1 MKVIFVKDVAG
12 SGEVGEVKE
21 VARGYGRN
29 YLLPRG
35 LAVEASAG
43 AMKQAESK
51 IRQEKER
58 KEQEAKKL
66 ELLAAKL
73 QGKEVHFKARVGT
86 EDKLFGSV
94 TAAQI
99 AEELGKTV
107 DAAVDK
113 KHVVLE
119 RPLREAGSHEV
130 LVKLSGKA
138 EATVNVV
145 IEPESAES

>member
-1 MKVIFVKDVAG
+1 MKVIFVKDVVG
-12 SGEVGEVKE
+12 SGDVGEVKD
-21 VARGYGRN
+21 VARGYARN
-29 YLLPRG
+29 YLMPRG

-43 AMKQAESK
+43 AMKQAESR
-51 IRQEKER
+51 IRQEKDR

-66 ELLAAKL
+66 ELLAGRI
-73 QGKEVHFKARVGT
+73 QGQELHFKARVGT
-86 EDKLFGSV
+86 EDKLFGSI

-99 AEELGKTV
+99 AEELSRV
-107 DAAVDK
+107 LDATVDK

-138 EATVNVV
+138 EATITVLV
-145 IEPESAES
+145 EPETDES

>member
-12 SGEVGEVKE
+12 SGEVGDVKE

-43 AMKQAESK
+43 AMKQAESR

-58 KEQEAKKL
+58 KEQESKKL
-66 ELLAAKL
+66 ELLAGKL
-73 QGKEVHFKARVGT
+73 QGQELHFKARVGT
-86 EDKLFGSV
+86 EDKLFGSI

-99 AEELGKTV
+99 AEGLSSVV
-107 DAAVDK
+107 DTPVDK
-113 KHVVLE
+113 KHVVLD

-130 LVKLSGKA
+130 HVRLSGKA
-138 EATVNVV
+138 EATVTV
-145 IEPESAES
+145 IIEAESEES

>member
-1 MKVIFVKDVAG
+1 MKVIFVKDVVG

-21 VARGYGRN
+21 VARGFARN
-29 YLLPRG
+29 FLIPRG

-43 AMKQAESK
+43 AMKQAESR

-66 ELLAAKL
+66 ETLAGKI
-73 QGKEVHFKARVGT
+73 QGQEVHFKARVGS

-99 AEELGKTV
+99 AEELSRVLGV
-107 DAAVDK
+107 EIDK
-113 KHVVLE
+113 RHVALE
-119 RPLREAGSHEV
+119 RPLRETGSHEV

-138 EATVNVV
+138 EATVTVV
-145 IEPESAES
+145 VEPETEET